1 MYVRYLKRLY
11 DKASAAWRR
20 QQRKNKKP
28 CEYPGCGDWDSE
40 VMPEGNFL
48 CREHKAAWKA
58 MLPYKSYA
66 QRLTEMDVPFLSEA
80 DFKAGLEPPKKKRK
94 VQDPKVKGMEWQGF
108 GKGIAPAKTTRKAAP
123 RKKK

>member
-11 DKASAAWRR
+11 EKASAAWRR
-20 QQRKNKKP
+20 QQRKNKQP
-28 CEYPGCGDWDSE
+28 CGICGDWDSE
-40 VMPEGNFL
+40 IMPEGNFL

-66 QRLTEMDVPFLSEA
+66 QRLTEMNVPFLSEE
-80 DFKAGLEPPKKKRK
+80 DFKKGLEPPKKKRK
-94 VQDPKVKGMEWQGF
+94 MPDPKVKGLEFQMSMG
-108 GKGIAPAKTTRKAAP
+108 GRAPAKRKAAP